1 MKKSKIIIDSFV
13 LDKISSSSELT
24 SDAKIQF
31 LKYVWYM
38 TLSER
43 QELAQII

>member
-1 MKKSKIIIDSFV
+1 MKKSKIIIDSFI
-13 LDKISSSSELT
+13 LDKISGSNELT
-24 SDAKIQF
+24 GNDKIHF

-38 TLSER
+38 TNSEK